1 MKGDGTMLRRM
12 CGLTAAILFCAVA
25 FGHAYAQ
32 SGAHQQRARTAQS
45 ANSDTVANSTVGI
58 IAENIDN
65 ASLKMVNDLSR
76 VLNQHRKLRIIPMIG
91 TSDIQNINDLANL
104 QTADAAVVN
113 MDVLTYLKRTKRMP
127 GIENRIHY
135 IAKLHS
141 QEFHILTR
149 MKYMCLAELTGRKV
163 NFGPEGSS
171 SALTAQVVF
180 AINKVQVQPQY
191 LDAAVAIEKLRS
203 GEIDAT
209 VFVSGKPSSLFSNI
223 RYTNNVH
230 FLDVAYEGKLQENYL
245 PAIMTH
251 DDYPDLIA
259 PNETVSTIAINA
271 VLIIGA
277 TPPNSARY
285 KRLSRFVERF
295 FSQFAKLKEKPNH
308 AKWSEVNY
316 KLPISGWTRF
326 LPAEEWIAAHP

>member
-1 MKGDGTMLRRM
+1 MLWRM
-12 CGLTAAILFCAVA
+12 SGLTSAILFCSLA

-32 SGAHQQRARTAQS
+32 S
-45 ANSDTVANSTVGI
+45 ANSKSVATGAVGI

-91 TSDIQNINDLANL
+91 SSAIQNIDDLFNT

-113 MDVLTYLKRTKRMP
+113 MDVLAYLKRTKRMP
-127 GIENRIHY
+127 GIEKRIQY
-135 IAKLHS
+135 IAKLQS

-171 SALTAQVVF
+171 SALTAQAVF
-180 AINKVQVQPQY
+180 ATNKVEVQPLY
-191 LDAAVAIEKLRS
+191 LDPAVAIEKLRS

-209 VFVSGKPSSLFSNI
+209 VFVSGKPSSLFSDI

-230 FLDVAYEGKLQENYL
+230 FLDVAYEGDLQLDYL

-259 PNETVSTIAINA
+259 PNETVSTIAVNA
-271 VLIIGA
+271 VMIVGA
-277 TPPNSARY
+277 TPSNSARY
-285 KRLSRFVERF
+285 KKLSHFVERF
-295 FSQFAKLKEKPNH
+295 FSKFAKLKTKPNH

-316 KLPISGWTRF
+316 KLPISGWARF